1 MEKTLGD
8 TTTTAPALF
17 QNFSAVNV
25 DQKMMIKMNPDE
37 GLKTVGFDGGAPGKD
52 SRKSIKNIVI
62 GKEQDLNL

>member
-25 DQKMMIKMNPDE
+25 DQKMNPDE